1 MSSSV
6 ENRRAKILKI
16 ITDNGEVKIADLS
29 KVLGTSEVSI
39 RRDLIELEEAGL
51 LKRTQGG
58 AISTVKLIQEQ
69 SFKEKMNKNLEKK
82 QRIASEAV
90 KMIEKGDTIIL
101 DSGTTVLQLAR
112 MIKNPQELT
121 VVTPSLPVV
130 EELRAYSGINL
141 TLVGGM
147 YNPVYQSLVGPL
159 TVRNISQFYVNKAF
173 IGVDGLS
180 ISHGLTT
187 TTILQAEV
195 VQAII
200 KAAREVIVVADSSK
214 IGKVGFT
221 SIAPLTKVHKL
232 ITDRE
237 TDNKDFIEELRG
249 KGIEVILA

>member
-1 MSSSV
+1 MSSPV

-16 ITDNGEVKIADLS
+16 ITDNGEAKISDI
-29 KVLGTSEVSI
+29 SELLDASEISI
-39 RRDLIELEEAGL
+39 RRDLIELEKAGL
-51 LKRTQGG
+51 LKRTHGG
-58 AISTVKLIQEQ
+58 AISTTKLIQEQ
-69 SFKEKMNKNLEKK
+69 SFKEKMNRNLEKK
-82 QRIASEAV
+82 QRIASEVV
-90 KMIEKGDTIIL
+90 KMIQKGDIIIL
-101 DSGTTVLQLAR
+101 DSGTTVLQIAC

-130 EELRAYSGINL
+130 ETLRVYSGINL
-141 TLVGGM
+141 TLVGGT

-159 TVRNISQFYVNKAF
+159 TVKNISQFHVNKAF

-200 KAAREVIVVADSSK
+200 KASREVIVIADSSK

-221 SIAPLTKVHKL
+221 SIASLTKVHKL
-232 ITDRE
+232 ITGKEADK
-237 TDNKDFIEELRG
+237 NFIEELG
-249 KGIEVILA
+249 SKGIEVILV